1 MTDEPIQVQAEDSVL
16 ITVPIEA
23 AFKFVSDPETM
34 VDAITPLEAHWDAQG
49 ELALGSVQRCEIKIA
64 GRVIHIETRVAVLEP
79 PTRLVM
85 EMQGDWSGEQSFTLS
100 EEAGDARLNL
110 VFKYWVPAS
119 WPSYYREE
127 PTRTHFAETLV
138 AQTLAN
144 IRTALEE
151 KHAIRDRG

>member
-1 MTDEPIQVQAEDSVL
+1 VL
-16 ITVPIEA
+16 Y
-23 AFKFVSDPETM
+23 
-34 VDAITPLEAHWDAQG
+34 
-49 ELALGSVQRCEIKIA
+49 
-64 GRVIHIETRVAVLEP
+64 IETHVAVLEP

-85 EMQGDWSGEQSFTLS
+85 EMQGGLSGEQSFTLS
-100 EEAGDARLNL
+100 EEAGDARLDL
-110 VFKYWVPAS
+110 VLKYLVPTS

-127 PTRTHFAETLV
+127 PTRTRFAETLV